1 MGYYLQAF
9 ICRQGDIN
17 VLVDNF
23 ENAIEVVIGQGLTIV
38 PMTENLFNEMNN
50 FSVSKTIDKFEL
62 LTEEIEKKIIIHTN
76 NKKIAYVEAEYFGG
90 EGGQMAIC
98 WENLKRQQFLNFAQ
112 DRINQVLKDFGVVAQ
127 IGKDEFDTLGFGRYR
142 FTNEWIENNK
152 E

>member
-50 FSVSKTIDKFEL
+50 F
-62 LTEEIEKKIIIHTN
+62 
-76 NKKIAYVEAEYFGG
+76 
-90 EGGQMAIC
+90 
-98 WENLKRQQFLNFAQ
+98 
-112 DRINQVLKDFGVVAQ
+112 
-127 IGKDEFDTLGFGRYR
+127 
-142 FTNEWIENNK
+142 
-152 E
+152 